1 MLELNCSLARTCL
14 KHSRIAFNRLFR
26 HFFPTGTLPDKFEP
40 LVKAF
45 LGKEDPTH
53 GYRRLAVKV
62 GVESTIALVIASGE
76 AIDWSK
82 VAAKKYAKDAMT
94 GFLKDAKNFSK
105 NILATV
111 VPSPAPSSSTTHTE
125 VP

>member
-1 MLELNCSLARTCL
+1 M
-14 KHSRIAFNRLFR
+14 
-26 HFFPTGTLPDKFEP
+26 
-40 LVKAF
+40 KAF
-45 LGKEDPTH
+45 SGKEDPIR
-53 GYRRLAVKV
+53 GYRQLAVKV
-62 GVESTIALVIASGE
+62 GVKSAIALVIASGE
-76 AIDWSK
+76 AIHWSK

-111 VPSPAPSSSTTHTE
+111 VPSATPSSSATHTE